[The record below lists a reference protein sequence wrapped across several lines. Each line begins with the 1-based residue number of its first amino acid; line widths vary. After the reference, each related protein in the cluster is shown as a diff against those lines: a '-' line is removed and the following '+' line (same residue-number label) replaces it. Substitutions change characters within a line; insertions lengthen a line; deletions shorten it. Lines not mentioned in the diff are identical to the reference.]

1 MHIYEYL
8 FVGVII
14 ISIVIASCLMIDTLV
29 QPTLD
34 SSTKDQ
40 LKVTAEKVMTQ
51 ILLDPGFPFNWGRDL
66 DASIQ
71 TFGLAK
77 YGETSREAY
86 MLDPDKVQRLDQNI
100 GTAYLPPRLALQ
112 SLNMGNDYGFTLE
125 ISENLNVTIQ
135 RISVM
140 NETFLVEV
148 MSYFDRMPI
157 ANAKITGV
165 LYCARFGNI
174 VSRGSIITN
183 VTGYDGMC
191 QVDFGMP
198 IESQPEALVVVA
210 DYYGARSMRVFA
222 EDSQAIRGFL
232 LGNQIITNE
241 DYQLTTGA
249 AKPAK
254 EVLAVRQDQDY
265 TIRDFATGTAVSGQ
279 LLLDDNPEPS
289 VIAIL
294 AAAKAASGNDAILV
308 AYRDLNVIYRS
319 IDFPDPQQRAAALAY
334 SLERTVIIAG
344 TTYTATLYIWRM
356 AN

>member
-8 FVGVII
+8 FVGIII
-14 ISIVIASCLMIDTLV
+14 ISIVIASCLMMLTLA

-51 ILLDPGFPFNWGRDL
+51 ILLDPGFPFDWGRDL
-66 DASIQ
+66 DATVQ

-86 MLDPDKVQRLDQNI
+86 MLDPDKVQRLDTTI
-100 GTAYLPPRLALQ
+100 GTAYLPPSIALQ
-112 SLNMGNDYGFTLE
+112 SLNMGNAYGFTLE
-125 ISENLNVTIQ
+125 ISENLNVTVQ
-135 RISVM
+135 RVSVI

-157 ANAKITGV
+157 ANAKITGA
-165 LYCARFGNI
+165 LYNAQLGNI
-174 VSRGSIITN
+174 ISRGSIITN
-183 VTGYDGMC
+183 VTGYDGTC
-191 QVDFGMP
+191 QVDFGLP
-198 IESQPEALVVVA
+198 IENQPEALIVVA
-210 DYYGARSMRVFA
+210 DYYGAHSTRVFA
-222 EDSQAIRGFL
+222 EDSQTIRGYL

-241 DYQLTTGA
+241 DYQLTAGA
-249 AKPAK
+249 PKPAK

-279 LLLDDNPEPS
+279 LLLDNNPEPS
-289 VIAIL
+289 AIAIL
-294 AAAKAASGNDAILV
+294 AAAKAASGNEAILV
-308 AYRDLNVIYRS
+308 AYRNLDVIYRS

-334 SLERTVIIAG
+334 SLERTVVIAG

-356 AN
+356 VN